1 MNTQPSITFKAKLGD
16 DLRRWTACGDT
27 TFAEVHQRV
36 SDLFKIPLDSV
47 VIRYSDDEGDLITMV
62 CDEDL
67 SEAIAVLSAE
77 SSTKVVLRL
86 QISSR
91 AQKSDTKPPAHCPK
105 VEQAAKKAEKAVA
118 HAAMEAEKAALAATE
133 AAKAAAQSAA
143 QMAPDVLSNI
153 HAELAKAGLDHAG
166 LQTGLQTGIANMHA
180 ELAKAGLDQAGL
192 QTHLTAAIGNLQDT
206 LPSVLEQVTAAL
218 TPRSQIHSNVTCD
231 ACNMHP
237 LVGTRYKKRG
247 ENYDL
252 CENDFNKLS
261 ASEKDQFLRIDH
273 PQQPWRPQ
281 RNPQPCSVKPQA
293 RFVEHVNLPDG
304 TEILPGTEFT
314 KIWRLKNTGDKAWP
328 ENTRLVFTG
337 GDKFVGDDYAEVA
350 PAPAGSEVEVAISL
364 TAPTEPGRYVSYWRL
379 AVPPAMKKFGQ
390 RIWVQVLIV
399 RDDGSVTF
407 EESEQVQHENVQCD
421 ICDAVPILGE
431 RFHKK
436 GEDYDMCAQCFNNL
450 DEQARRAFE
459 LIARPGDEAVDMD
472 PADEL
477 EARHGWDAKT
487 VAIVQASPLAA
498 LVEGLQTVLSNDNF
512 KQLTQTIEPVFAV
525 PEKFMTNCL
534 KSIEPVLATMSESN
548 AQVKL
553 LELHDHVK
561 DVIAHPKKHAKA
573 AKQMAKAANAEMKKV
588 TKQLAKE
595 AKKVAKHM
603 GKAMKKADQQED
615 QQDEEVYM
623 EMQDALDEAEVVLDP
638 YSAQDVYGEEEMQDA
653 IDAVVTTTDTAP
665 VCSMQE
671 ALAEMGIQQA
681 DLTTSM
687 FAEIEQVVSAEAE
700 AAAAKAEAEAIAQS
714 EIDAAMAEAQAAFE
728 ASLEAA
734 EQEATA
740 AAAEKAEQEAAAAA
754 AEKAAQEAAAAAAAA
769 EKAEQEA
776 AAAAAAEKAEQ
787 EAAAAAAAAA
797 AEKAEQEAA
806 AAAAAEK
813 AEQEAA
819 AEAAANLAAEEAANA
834 DAEEAHAELAE
845 QLVAMGFEA
854 QMALTALVATNGN
867 MDEAINIM
875 LQQPPAEAPEEPP
888 VPAEPEWHEEWDQML
903 EELVE
908 MGFECESINR
918 TMISEHKGN
927 LKDAVK
933 GLIDHERANRKAA

>member
-1 MNTQPSITFKAKLGD
+1 MG
-16 DLRRWTACGDT
+16 
-27 TFAEVHQRV
+27 
-36 SDLFKIPLDSV
+36 
-47 VIRYSDDEGDLITMV
+47 
-62 CDEDL
+62 
-67 SEAIAVLSAE
+67 
-77 SSTKVVLRL
+77 
-86 QISSR
+86 
-91 AQKSDTKPPAHCPK
+91 
-105 VEQAAKKAEKAVA
+105 
-118 HAAMEAEKAALAATE
+118 
-133 AAKAAAQSAA
+133 
-143 QMAPDVLSNI
+143 
-153 HAELAKAGLDHAG
+153 
-166 LQTGLQTGIANMHA
+166 
-180 ELAKAGLDQAGL
+180 
-192 QTHLTAAIGNLQDT
+192 
-206 LPSVLEQVTAAL
+206 
-218 TPRSQIHSNVTCD
+218 
-231 ACNMHP
+231 
-237 LVGTRYKKRG
+237 
-247 ENYDL
+247 
-252 CENDFNKLS
+252 
-261 ASEKDQFLRIDH
+261 
-273 PQQPWRPQ
+273 
-281 RNPQPCSVKPQA
+281 
-293 RFVEHVNLPDG
+293 
-304 TEILPGTEFT
+304 
-314 KIWRLKNTGDKAWP
+314 
-328 ENTRLVFTG
+328 
-337 GDKFVGDDYAEVA
+337 
-350 PAPAGSEVEVAISL
+350 
-364 TAPTEPGRYVSYWRL
+364 
-379 AVPPAMKKFGQ
+379 
-390 RIWVQVLIV
+390 
-399 RDDGSVTF
+399 
-407 EESEQVQHENVQCD
+407 
-421 ICDAVPILGE
+421 
-431 RFHKK
+431 
-436 GEDYDMCAQCFNNL
+436 
-450 DEQARRAFE
+450 
-459 LIARPGDEAVDMD
+459 D

-561 DVIAHPKKHAKA
+561 DVIAHPKKH
-573 AKQMAKAANAEMKKV
+573 
-588 TKQLAKE
+588 AKE

-734 EQEATA
+734 EH
-740 AAAEKAEQEAAAAA
+740 EAAAAA
-754 AEKAAQEAAAAAAAA
+754 AEKAAQEAAAAAAA
-769 EKAEQEA
+769 EKAAQEA
-776 AAAAAAEKAEQ
+776 AAD
-787 EAAAAAAAAA
+787 EAR
-797 AEKAEQEAA
+797 
-806 AAAAAEK
+806 
-813 AEQEAA
+813 
-819 AEAAANLAAEEAANA
+819 
-834 DAEEAHAELAE
+834 AELAE